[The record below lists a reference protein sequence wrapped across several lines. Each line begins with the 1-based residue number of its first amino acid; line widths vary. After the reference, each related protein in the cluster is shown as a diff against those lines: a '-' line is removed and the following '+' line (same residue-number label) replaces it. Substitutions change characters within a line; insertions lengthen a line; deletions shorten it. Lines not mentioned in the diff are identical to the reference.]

1 MPNNRVIST
10 SLLSKLLTVERQ
22 GLGQGAQQNMVSIS
36 NIIGPLWAGA
46 FLWRNVYVLF
56 GVEIFLFLLT
66 LIMYGGSWRRLKPE
80 A

>member
-1 MPNNRVIST
+1 
-10 SLLSKLLTVERQ
+10 
-22 GLGQGAQQNMVSIS
+22 MVSIS